1 MWPAVVVAAT
11 AVITQ
16 ILQTVLF
23 PFSQSGQFLKATDSS
38 TLGEALTRVPGLA
51 YHLFAVDINMF
62 MAEDK
67 PLLFLFVLSVGGV
80 VLFWKHE
87 EAHLLF
93 GAMIAVALYNI
104 TNGSATG
111 FRYALPGLV
120 FYLLVVAKVFQ
131 ATVRLMPQRS
141 RDGIPSSA

>member
-1 MWPAVVVAAT
+1 
-11 AVITQ
+11 
-16 ILQTVLF
+16 
-23 PFSQSGQFLKATDSS
+23 
-38 TLGEALTRVPGLA
+38 
-51 YHLFAVDINMF
+51 
-62 MAEDK
+62 
-67 PLLFLFVLSVGGV
+67 
-80 VLFWKHE
+80 
-87 EAHLLF
+87 
-93 GAMIAVALYNI
+93 MIAVALYNI